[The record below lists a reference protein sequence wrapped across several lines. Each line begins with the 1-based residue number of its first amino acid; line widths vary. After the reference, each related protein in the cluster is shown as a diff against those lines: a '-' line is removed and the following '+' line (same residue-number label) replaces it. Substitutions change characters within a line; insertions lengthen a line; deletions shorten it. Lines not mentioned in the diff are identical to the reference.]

1 MNPWAN
7 LSLWQGD
14 GVRRVLFNFN
24 SGPDALYGS
33 LYAAMEPERDLRLVI
48 CPGWGFDFFQM
59 NDLMHALAL
68 GVARLGG
75 AAVLFHPPGHGD
87 SRGSIEE
94 LTVDRNVAAAIDAA
108 AEGQRHAGGDT
119 WDFAGIRIG
128 AAVASLAAAS
138 ASGRLLPLIDPV
150 LDLPVHF
157 EAITR
162 RAKRLSLGR
171 PDAPSLFGHP
181 LPKRAMAELPARS
194 PREAVSAF
202 GGVAATIHFADDVV
216 ERDLGD
222 RVEDVSIPG
231 KLSNPAKLEEQEAL
245 ADAALQWI
253 RSSTAA
259 RVAS

>member
-1 MNPWAN
+1 MNPWAS

-14 GVRRVLFNFN
+14 GVRRELFNFN
-24 SGPDALYGS
+24 SGPDELYGS

-68 GVARLGG
+68 GIARLGG

-87 SRGSIEE
+87 SRGSIED
-94 LTVDRNVAAAIDAA
+94 LTIDRNVAAALDAA
-108 AEGQRHAGGDT
+108 GEAGRRLGGDA
-119 WDFAGIRIG
+119 WDFGGIRIG
-128 AAVASLAAAS
+128 AAVAALAADS
-138 ASGRLLPLIDPV
+138 AGGRLLPLIDPV
-150 LDLPVHF
+150 LDLATHF

-171 PDAPSLFGHP
+171 TDVLSLFGHP
-181 LPKRAMAELPARS
+181 LPKRAMAELPGRS
-194 PREAVSAF
+194 PKQVVAAF
-202 GGVAATIHFADDVV
+202 GGLAATLHFAGDVV
-216 ERDLGD
+216 EDGLGE
-222 RVEDVSIPG
+222 RVEDVAVPG
-231 KLSNPAKLEEQEAL
+231 AFSNPAKLQEQETL

-259 RVAS
+259 RMAS